1 MPRAGLYRRGMP
13 NAWQRRPM
21 DGIIRAC
28 PCFCLRMWKYSRA
41 EIQSTFRFWFP
52 VMRFSTICKASFFLL
67 LLATGWTGSALFLPA
82 MPCRAEAPPL
92 ERVGRITF
100 RGIDESSAIEKSR
113 QYPDTYW
120 TINDSGGGPRIFAI
134 KATGETIK
142 PEGLKMYRGIQVEG
156 ATNIDWEALALDD
169 RGNMYIGD
177 FGNNSS
183 LRRNLAIY
191 LLREPDPRL
200 HTRVAVRRK
209 IPFSYPEQRRFPEP
223 GRNFD
228 AEALFWAYGHLYLLT
243 KHWTDRH
250 SVLYRFDTLL
260 AGTDNRVSLLA
271 TLNFGG
277 PVTAADISDDGSL
290 LAVLTYRHIWLI
302 EVTEREGG
310 LLLGRKY
317 RLPVRAGQC
326 EGVCFSGDRLLI
338 TNEQREIFA
347 VQLATLRQHPFFGSL

>member
-1 MPRAGLYRRGMP
+1 ME
-13 NAWQRRPM
+13 
-21 DGIIRAC
+21 GIIRAC
-28 PCFCLRMWKYSRA
+28 PCFGLRMWKNFRA
-41 EIQSTFRFWFP
+41 EIQFSFKFRF
-52 VMRFSTICKASFFLL
+52 MAMHFSTICKTSLFPL
-67 LLATGWTGSALFLPA
+67 LLAAGWAVSGLAGSPG
-82 MPCRAEAPPL
+82 PCCAEALAL
-92 ERVGRITF
+92 ERIGRIAF
-100 RGIDESSAIEKSR
+100 HGIDESSAIEKSR

-134 KATGETIK
+134 KASGETIK
-142 PEGLKMYRGIQVEG
+142 PEGLKTYRGIRVEG

-169 RGNMYIGD
+169 RGNLYVGD

-200 HTRVAVRRK
+200 RTRVAVRRK

-228 AEALFWAYGHLYLLT
+228 AEALFWFGGHLYLLT
-243 KHWTDRH
+243 KHWSDGQTA
-250 SVLYRFDTLL
+250 LYRFDTLL
-260 AGTDNRVSLLA
+260 AGTDNKVSLLA

-277 PVTAADISDDGSL
+277 MVTAADISEDGGL
-290 LAVLTYRHIWLI
+290 LAVLTYRHIWLV

-326 EGVCFSGDRLLI
+326 EGVCFSGDSLLI
-338 TNEQREIFA
+338 TNEQRDIFA
-347 VQLATLRQHPFFGSL
+347 VPLATLRQHPFFGSL